1 MLFEHDPRLSC
12 VLEFSL
18 LRPAG
23 ALLLYA
29 SFGYWP
35 KVNSYQLAP
44 LIAKLA
50 KLLKRPHLG
59 ESEPVREP
67 ASLS

>member
-50 KLLKRPHLG
+50 KLLKRPH
-59 ESEPVREP
+59 
-67 ASLS
+67 